1 MLTFKYRAYP
11 SKKQVTKLNRQ
22 MILAKKLYNTLLEKC
37 KEHYKE
43 TGKTFSQFDMNKH
56 IMQLKKENPEFKELH
71 SQTAQ
76 NESKRL
82 ADSFKA
88 FFRRVKE
95 RKYGSKVK
103 PGYPRFK
110 KYVSSLTYPQSGF
123 KFKNERHLKLSK
135 VGSVPI
141 VLHRLPKGAVK
152 TCFVKVCPSGKWFV
166 GFSSESPEKT
176 FESNGKEAVGV
187 DVGLTNFITLSN
199 GEKVEP
205 PKFLRKSEAKFKM
218 LQRRVSRK
226 LKDSANRRKARFGLA
241 RFAERVS
248 NQRFDFLHKLSKQQ
262 VNEYGLI
269 GVENLNVR
277 DMMKNHYLAKSIGDA
292 SWATYKQLLAYKAGS
307 AGCKLVQVNP
317 KDSSKL
323 CSGCGNKQ
331 EMPLSQR
338 QYCCPVCGLSE
349 DRDINA
355 ARNILE
361 RATVGQAGSHACG
374 ENALYGTTNVSQGA
388 FAETRTI

>member
-1 MLTFKYRAYP
+1 MF
-11 SKKQVTKLNRQ
+11 
-22 MILAKKLYNTLLEKC
+22 LAKKLYNSLLEKC

-56 IMQLKKENPEFKELH
+56 LPQLKKENPEFKELH
-71 SQTAQ
+71 SQVTQ
-76 NESKRL
+76 NESKRI

-95 RKYGSKVK
+95 KKHGVKVK

-123 KFKNERHLKLSK
+123 KFKNEHMLFLSK
-135 VGSVPI
+135 VGSIPV
-141 VLHRLPKGAVK
+141 VLHRLPKGTVK
-152 TCFVKVCPSGKWFV
+152 TCFVKVYPSGKWFV
-166 GFSSESPEKT
+166 GFSSETPGKT

-187 DVGLTNFITLSN
+187 DVGLTSFVTLSN
-199 GEKVEP
+199 GERVES
-205 PKFLRKSEAKFKM
+205 PKFLRKSETKLKT

-226 LKDSANRRKARFGLA
+226 IKESANRRKARFKLA
-241 RFAERVS
+241 RLAERVS

-277 DMMKNHYLAKSIGDA
+277 DMMKNPRFAKSIGDA

-307 AGCKLVQVNP
+307 AGCKLVQVDP
-317 KDSSKL
+317 KDTTRT
-323 CSGCGNKQ
+323 CSGCRNKQ
-331 EMPLSQR
+331 EMRLSQR
-338 QYCCPVCGLSE
+338 QYYCPVCGLSE

-361 RATVGQAGSHACG
+361 RATAGQAGSHACG
-374 ENALYGTTNVSQGA
+374 ENALYGTANVSQGD